1 MNLNTPAEYAQCK
14 STERTK
20 PMNHSDTLGM
30 SVNFEVVQIKKG
42 NTTNT
47 IASVPTEV
55 PLTIVANDEEIA
67 TLSGSPDH
75 LREFVYGFLF
85 TAGFIQKAQD
95 VQAFWCDETTWR
107 IEVKLNNPPEPNLLT
122 KRLYTSG
129 CGRGV
134 MFSSVVELALRRPLA
149 DEFTIGSEV
158 ILGLMRWLQTSS
170 QLYRSTRGVHTAAL
184 SKGGTLPEI
193 VCDDIGRHNA
203 VDKVIGSALMTGL
216 DFKVSVLLCSGRI
229 SSDILFKAKR
239 CDIPVAISLSA
250 PTHQAVLLARDMHM
264 TLVGFARGLS
274 FTIFSH
280 PERIIV

>member
-1 MNLNTPAEYAQCK
+1 
-14 STERTK
+14 
-20 PMNHSDTLGM
+20 MNHSDTLGM

-42 NTTNT
+42 NTMNT

-95 VQAFWCDETTWR
+95 VQAFWCDRATWR

-149 DEFTIGSEV
+149 DEFTIDREV

-184 SKGGTLPEI
+184 SKGGALPEI

-203 VDKVIGSALMTGL
+203 VDKVIGSALMAWV
-216 DFKVSVLLCSGRI
+216 DFKVSALLCSGRI

-239 CDIPVAISLSA
+239 CDIPVAISLGA

-280 PERIIV
+280 SERIII